1 MTTESAPASTVAPV
15 HKNKKIQRPDKA
27 VFDADLKKFEA
38 DLQAKIAISKQA
50 QEAIKNFSATG
61 VDNQKRDEIKAT
73 LSQLRQKQ
81 ADIKSQKAK
90 INNEISQV
98 DERIQRRNKEFHAA
112 KSKVNFR
119 SVEELD
125 NHVKDLEKKIDAGTF
140 RIAEERKALNEI
152 SNLKKLRKNFGGLD
166 ELKSQIDADKQ
177 KISELKAQIRAF
189 ESSAI
194 SAQYEKAQAEL
205 NSINDKSQDIRKSR
219 DNLYN
224 RRNQA
229 QKDVDAALKKVKG
242 LKDQY
247 YGQIRAYREQNA
259 AEIAARKE
267 RERIEREEA
276 EKEKRRE
283 IAQEKLDI
291 ASEPAFASQI
301 ATAKNLLAYFDPTY
315 TGASGSTSTSFDDLN
330 KTKARVVEAPT
341 QFKVLKKETEVFFAG
356 TGGKKNKKKASNQE
370 PTKKDDKLTVNFQVV
385 EDLSNLNIA
394 VPASNS
400 DIPKTIEDLKKQIEY
415 FVANEESVTK
425 ERIERAK
432 AEIAKLEAEAAAEAA
447 EETPKSDAE

>member
-1 MTTESAPASTVAPV
+1 MTTESAPASTAAPV